1 MDILPA
7 IDLKD
12 NLVVR
17 LQKGELEK
25 ITKYG
30 KTPLE
35 FAKFIEDCGA
45 EWLHIVDLDGAFSGE
60 SKNFNIIEDIAK
72 KCSLNIEV
80 GGGIRDEAKIKAY
93 INLGVTRVILGS
105 SALKNPDFAKESAKK
120 YRVAVGIDAK
130 DGKVATEGWV
140 NKSKTE
146 AKDFAELFKGSKVD
160 ALIVTDISKDGM
172 LEGLNL
178 PFTEEIAKSSNIYTI
193 ASGGVKGIED
203 IIEAK
208 ESDNIGGVIIGKAF
222 YEGRIDLKEAITAC
236 IK

>member
-12 NLVVR
+12 NQVVR

-45 EWLHIVDLDGAFSGE
+45 KWLHIVDLDGAFSGE

-80 GGGIRDEAKIKAY
+80 GGGIRDESKIKAY

-140 NKSKTE
+140 NTSKTDALE
-146 AKDFAELFKGSKVD
+146 FAELFKGSRVD
-160 ALIVTDISKDGM
+160 AIIVTDISKDGM
-172 LEGLNL
+172 LEGLNI
-178 PFTEEIAKSSNIYTI
+178 PFTENIAKSSDIYTI

-203 IIEAK
+203 IVEAK
-208 ESDNIGGVIIGKAF
+208 RSGNIGGVIIGKAF
-222 YEGRIDLKEAITAC
+222 YEGRIDLKEAISALY
-236 IK
+236 

>member
-12 NLVVR
+12 NQVVR
-17 LQKGELEK
+17 LQKGELEN

-45 EWLHIVDLDGAFSGE
+45 KWLHIVDLDGAFSGE

-72 KCSLNIEV
+72 ECKLNIEV
-80 GGGIRDEAKIKAY
+80 GGGIRDETKIKAY
-93 INLGVTRVILGS
+93 INLGVKRVILGS

-120 YRVAVGIDAK
+120 YRVAIGIDAK
-130 DGKVATEGWV
+130 DGKVATHGWV
-140 NKSKTE
+140 NTSTTD
-146 AKDFAELFKGSKVD
+146 ARTFAEIFKGSKID

-172 LEGLNL
+172 LEGLNI
-178 PFTEEIAKSSNIYTI
+178 PFTQEIAKSSDLYTI
-193 ASGGVKGIED
+193 ASGGVKGVED

-208 ESDNIGGVIIGKAF
+208 NSGNIGGVIIGKAF
-222 YEGRIDLKEAITAC
+222 YEGRIDLKEAISAC